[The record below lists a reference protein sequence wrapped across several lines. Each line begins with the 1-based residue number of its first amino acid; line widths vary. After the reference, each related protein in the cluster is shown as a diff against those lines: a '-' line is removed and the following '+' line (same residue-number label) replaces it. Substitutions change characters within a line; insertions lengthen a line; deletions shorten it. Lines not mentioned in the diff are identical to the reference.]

1 MESTAAAGAQHSLQ
15 HPSDEETSLWLSR
28 FPFVSTVSVYLG
40 SGNQAKLSK
49 NGGSGVVSQSG
60 ARRQVSK

>member
-40 SGNQAKLSK
+40 SGNPSQAK
-49 NGGSGVVSQSG
+49 NGGSGAASQSG